1 MAIQGRDAVRERA
14 VSELAIFLVA
24 AAAIVLLVMA
34 WLIPEIGRASCRERV

>member
-1 MAIQGRDAVRERA
+1 

-34 WLIPEIGRASCRERV
+34 WLIPELDREEAREAGEAMVREESK